1 MANDPQSTVNP
12 AAGSDPQPAVP
23 TPEDIV
29 RQLRAL
35 REQMPVMIETASPAA
50 LRRRLSHVNADFV
63 QAAVNAA
70 GASENVRNALGRT
83 SEDLRQEIEVAARW
97 TAVADELRA
106 LLQSTLA
113 TNTIRRQKIGLAAL
127 QTYKICQQLA
137 RDDVHARLGTHIS
150 EMRRLNKFG
159 RVRNRRP
166 APQPA
171 PENPLPLKAQ

>member
-1 MANDPQSTVNP
+1 LANESQPSVTP
-12 AAGSDPQPAVP
+12 AAGDDALP

-35 REQMPVMIETASPAA
+35 REQLPVVGASPSPAG
-50 LRRRLSHVNADFV
+50 LSRRMSHVNADFV

-70 GASENVRNALGRT
+70 GASENVQNALGRT
-83 SEDLRQEIEVAARW
+83 SEDLRQEIELTARW

-113 TNTIRRQKIGLAAL
+113 ANTVRRQKIGLAAL
-127 QTYKICQQLA
+127 QTYQICQQLA
-137 RDDVHARLGTHIS
+137 RDGTHARLDTHIS
-150 EMRRLNKFG
+150 EMRRFNKFG
-159 RVRNRRP
+159 RVRRKP

-171 PENPLPLKAQ
+171 PELAAKTT